1 MKEMTSQFF
10 YSQASR
16 ASLKVLLGVW
26 GVASFGPAH
35 AVAVEGNALHSE
47 AVAVMQQRSLSVS
60 GVVTDVN
67 QEPLIGA
74 TILVK
79 GSQEGTVTDID
90 GKFQLKVAPG
100 STLVVSYIGMRS
112 QEVQVTKATQYN
124 IQLETNSELLDEVVV
139 TGYQTLSKERSTG
152 SFAKVGTAA
161 LETKRMDNLSDMLEG
176 RVAGYVDGKIRGVTT
191 MNAVANPMVVIDGF
205 PVENT
210 SMDRSGRTVE
220 NMPDLNPEDI
230 ESVTVLKDA
239 AAASI
244 YGARAANGVIVI
256 TTKKAKQGKTE
267 ISLSSTF
274 TVQPYRLY
282 TDNRT
287 NSWDVIELERVWAA
301 QNAKLQGGL
310 DSALGVASDLRDNGP
325 MPSLGVDVLLDMYT
339 NKISMEKG
347 NFILDALGAR
357 GYQYYD
363 QVKKYAKRNPFTQQ
377 YNLRVAKTTDRN
389 SFSLSTSY
397 WDNRGE
403 DIHKDDQKLGINLN
417 NTLQVTPWLQADLG
431 VYLKYGTANS
441 PYFDPLNP
449 GYNILP
455 YDALVAPD
463 GSYVAA
469 PLQGNKDRRDLI
481 EQYGLRPE
489 VIIPMNELHYQL
501 AKNKELETRAFGKLK
516 FDFTNW
522 LNYHVMFQYETS
534 SNDGE
539 RLREREAYD
548 VVTMINNF
556 ASESYGSV
564 MYNLPEGDIL
574 YQSNSDRR
582 SYNFRQQLNLNKRF
596 NDRHD
601 LVWILGQEI
610 RHSKMEYND
619 RSLFGYDPELLT
631 WPALNESNLAYVSGI
646 LGAAQLSHDNITT
659 KKELV
664 NRFVSFYSNAS
675 YTYNDKYVLSG
686 SIRWDRSNLWGTSSK
701 YQNKPLWSV
710 GGSWN
715 IDRESFFKLPA
726 VDMLKLRA
734 SYGIG
739 GNIGRNTA
747 PYLIAQ
753 YYAAQFG
760 SGLTGVVISPPNEN
774 IRWEKTTSV
783 NVGLD
788 FAVLGNRLQG
798 SFDFY
803 HKNSDDLLS
812 NINGSPT
819 QGFGYALLTTN
830 NGRMVNKGFELSLQG
845 DVLRTRNF
853 RWNATLLY
861 AFNKNEVKSVSVK
874 PANYDSRLEMAT
886 SYPVIGNPLN
896 GLYAYRWAGLNDKGD
911 PQVYD
916 AQGNIT
922 SQDVRDADAIVYQGT
937 TVPVHSGSFTNVL
950 SYKNFEFSMMLL
962 FDAGHKIRDTFTPA
976 INMGDGRVVVTHK
989 DIMKRWQKPGDELH
1003 TSVPRLLFSNDTDN
1017 FNTYRSTLYRYSD
1030 LFVYNAS
1037 NIRLNN
1043 LSFAYRIPSSLC
1055 KKMFLSRAKVQFNV
1069 ENVATLAFDS
1079 RAHYALDGKRTPNFV
1094 MGLYLNF

>member
-1 MKEMTSQFF
+1 MKEKRSQFF
-10 YSQASR
+10 YLNVSR
-16 ASLKVLLGVW
+16 VSVGILLGVW
-26 GVASFGPAH
+26 GMPSFCSTHIG
-35 AVAVEGNALHSE
+35 VVEKVPIYSKTMT
-47 AVAVMQQRSLSVS
+47 VMQQQLLSVR

-67 QEPLIGA
+67 NEPLIGA

-79 GSQEGTVTDID
+79 GSQEGTVTDVD

-100 STLVVSYIGMRS
+100 RTLVVSYIGMRS
-112 QEVQVTKATQYN
+112 QEVQVTKATQYT

-152 SFAKVGTAA
+152 SFAKVGSTI
-161 LETKRMDNLSDMLEG
+161 LETKRMDNLSDMLNG

-210 SMDRSGRTVE
+210 SMDRSGSTME

-230 ESVTVLKDA
+230 ESITVLKDA

-256 TTKKAKQGKTE
+256 TTKKAQQGKTE

-274 TVQPYRLY
+274 TIQPYRLY
-282 TDNRT
+282 NDNKT
-287 NSWDVIELERVWAA
+287 NAKDIIELERAWAA
-301 QNAKLQGGL
+301 QNVKLQGGL
-310 DSALGVASDLRDNGP
+310 DTALGVASDLRDNGP
-325 MPSLGVDVLLDMYT
+325 MPSLGVNILLDMYT
-339 NKISMEKG
+339 NKISKDKG
-347 NFILDALGAR
+347 NQMLDALGAR

-403 DIHKDDQKLGINLN
+403 DIHQDDQKLGVNLN

-431 VYLKYGTANS
+431 VYLKYGSAHS
-441 PYFDPLNP
+441 PYFDPLKP
-449 GYNILP
+449 GYNTLP
-455 YDALVAPD
+455 YDALVSPD

-469 PLQGNKDRRDLI
+469 PLQGTKDRRDLI
-481 EQYGLRPE
+481 ERYGLQPE
-489 VIIPMNELHYQL
+489 VIIPMNELNYQL
-501 AKNKELETRAFGKLK
+501 ANNKELETRAFGKLQ
-516 FDFTNW
+516 FNFTNW
-522 LNYHVMFQYETS
+522 LNYHVMFQYETN

-548 VVTMINNF
+548 VVSMVNNF
-556 ASESYGSV
+556 ASDSGGTV
-564 MYNLPEGDIL
+564 LYNLPQGDIL
-574 YQSNSDRR
+574 YQSVSDRR

-596 NDRHD
+596 DERHD
-601 LVWILGQEI
+601 LVWILGQEV
-610 RHSKMEYND
+610 RHSKMEYSD
-619 RSLFGYDPELLT
+619 RSLYGYDPDLLT
-631 WPALNESNLAYVSGI
+631 WPALNESDLAYISGI
-646 LGAAQLSHDNITT
+646 LGAAKLTHDNITVRR
-659 KKELV
+659 ELV

-715 IDRESFFKLPA
+715 IDRETFFQCSA

-783 NVGLD
+783 NVGID
-788 FAVLGNRLQG
+788 FAVWGNRFQG

-803 HKNSDDLLS
+803 HKDSDDLLA
-812 NINGSPT
+812 NVNGSPT

-830 NGRMVNKGFELSLQG
+830 NGRMVNKGIEFSLQG
-845 DVLRTRNF
+845 EVYRTRNF
-853 RWNATLLY
+853 RWNTTLLY
-861 AFNKNEVKSVSVK
+861 AFNKNKVKSVSVK
-874 PANYDSRLEMAT
+874 PANYDSRLDMPE

-896 GLYAYRWAGLNDKGD
+896 GLYAYRWAGLNEVGD

-916 AQGNIT
+916 AHGNIT
-922 SQDVRDADAIVYQGT
+922 SQDVRDADAIVYQGS
-937 TVPVHSGSFTNVL
+937 TVPIHSGSFTNVL

-962 FDAGHKIRDTFTPA
+962 FDAGHKIRDTFTP
-976 INMGDGRVVVTHK
+976 IISMGDGRVVVTHK
-989 DIMKRWQKPGDELH
+989 DIMKRWQKSGDELH
-1003 TSVPRLLFSNDTDN
+1003 TNVPRLLFSNDTEN
-1017 FNTYRSTLYRYSD
+1017 YNAYRSVLYRYSD
-1030 LFVYNAS
+1030 LFVYDAS

-1055 KKMFLSRAKVQFNV
+1055 KKMFLSRAKVQFNI

-1079 RAHYALDGKRTPNFV
+1079 RAHYALGGKNTPNFV
-1094 MGLYLNF
+1094 MGLFLNF